1 MEEISTPSEFAMG
14 YLDGIKKDYQKMKE
28 CCTLFEQEQK
38 SLLALI
44 GLDLNAFSI
53 KIHPEYPALEVFQL
67 AKVSERD
74 QQKLAAY
81 LSKREKLYLLEQCV
95 RSIIDDDTR
104 RIAEAY
110 YLERK
115 PQPEIAA
122 EIGRTKSYVSKKLDK
137 AEKESMVETIDR
149 YFAWKYSIPGGKDC
163 FWADEKERQYMRKQD
178 AQHGIL
184 RLPDVSKMPWMKTL
198 RRMGLIK

>member
-1 MEEISTPSEFAMG
+1 LEENNTPSEFAIS
-14 YLDGIKKDYQKMKE
+14 YLDGIKKEYQKMKE
-28 CCTLFEQEQK
+28 SSALFEQEHK

-44 GLDLNAFSI
+44 GLDLDAFSI
-53 KIHPEYPALEVFQL
+53 RIHPEYPAQEIFQL

-74 QQKLAAY
+74 QQKLAGY
-81 LSKREKLYLLEQCV
+81 LSKREKMYLMEQCV

-104 RIAEAY
+104 RIAEEY
-110 YLERK
+110 YLNRK
-115 PQPEIAA
+115 SQPEIAA
-122 EIGRTKSYVSKKLDK
+122 KIGRTKSYVSKKLDK
-137 AEKESMVETIDR
+137 AENGSMIEAIDR

-163 FWADEKERQYMRKQD
+163 FWADEQERQYMWKQD

-184 RLPDVSKMPWMKTL
+184 RLPDVSKMPWMKAL